1 MNKIGFKHSL
11 ITVVAALLLIAM
23 GTTSYIA
30 LEQLKE
36 TSSNALQKTIRNSIS
51 YEVENIQGYVD
62 QRANPVVDVVKL
74 FEENNYPSDADKA
87 NILITAAA
95 VSGASKFTL
104 GYEDGS
110 SYASR
115 SSGTFP
121 GGIGKKEKYD
131 PRTRP
136 WYQLGR
142 SVNELALTDVFFTKD
157 KHEPMVG
164 AVSPIKGDGVLLA
177 DVRLAQLQEMLS
189 HVDVTDGAMTF
200 LVDSQGLVLAST
212 ADYVAMGENINDIE
226 ATQSFATTLLGQEQ
240 IFDETVINGIKST
253 IASER
258 FNVTNNTQWYFVM
271 TVDSNIAYAAQKKA
285 SWKLLVVASIITV
298 VFIVLLIVVLNRLY
312 RPVLTL
318 RNLVTRLSNG
328 DGDLTQR
335 LEVTTND
342 DLGAIAHGIN
352 QFIESL
358 QSMMLEVL
366 SVTNRL
372 TEGVKVLQTHS
383 DESASVLEQH
393 QRETEQVAT
402 AMAELSSTAELVV
415 QNSEEAARYTQ
426 EANLTGETSKSTILK
441 AQDSLSI
448 LAKEVEKSTLDV
460 QRMSK
465 ETQDI
470 ATILNVIGGIAEQ
483 TNLLAL
489 NAAIEAAR
497 AGDQGRGFAVVADE
511 VRALAQRTQQSTGEI
526 DSALIKLQQGSES
539 VVSSIESTKLT
550 SEETIKE
557 AAGVASSL
565 ETMTGFVTQIND
577 LSMIISTSAQE
588 QNSVIQEITQNMDR
602 IHTMVESLNAKGNT
616 VLEEATNIA
625 ETNHQ
630 LANIVGKFKLTH

>member
-11 ITVVAALLLIAM
+11 LTVVATLLLV
-23 GTTSYIA
+23 A
-30 LEQLKE
+30 LGATCYVALNQLNE
-36 TSSNALQKTIRNSIS
+36 TSTNALQKNIRNSIY
-51 YEVENIQGYVD
+51 YEVKNIKNYVF
-62 QRANPVVDVVKL
+62 QHANPVINVVTL
-74 FEENNYPSDADKA
+74 FEENNYPTDQDKA
-87 NILITAAA
+87 NVLATAVA
-95 VSGASKFTL
+95 VSGASKLTL
-104 GYEDGS
+104 GYDDGS

-115 SSGTFP
+115 ASGTFP
-121 GGIGKKEKYD
+121 NGIGIKEKYD

-142 SVNELALTDVFFTKD
+142 TTTELALTDVFFTKD
-157 KHEPMVG
+157 KNEPMVG

-177 DVRLAQLQEMLS
+177 DVRLEHLQEMLNE
-189 HVDVTDGAMTF
+189 VEVTEGAMTF
-200 LVDSQGLVLAST
+200 IIDSHGLVLAST
-212 ADYVAMGENINDIE
+212 ADYVAMGENINEVD
-226 ATQSFATTLLGQEQ
+226 ATKEMANELLGKDQ
-240 IFDETVINGIKST
+240 ILKEADINGVYST
-253 IASER
+253 IASSR
-258 FNVTNNTQWYFVM
+258 FNLTGNTQWYLVM
-271 TVDSNIAYAAQKKA
+271 SVDSNIAYAAQQKA
-285 SWKLLVVASIITV
+285 SWKLLLVVSSITV
-298 VFIVLLIVVLNRLY
+298 IFIVLLLIVLNRLY
-312 RPVLTL
+312 RPVVILK
-318 RNLVTRLSNG
+318 NLVTSLSNG

-335 LEVTTND
+335 LKVTTND

-372 TEGVKVLQTHS
+372 TEGVKVLQSHS

-402 AMAELSSTAELVV
+402 AMTELSSTAELVV
-415 QNSEEAARYTQ
+415 QNSEEAARFTQ
-426 EANLTGETSKSTILK
+426 EANLTGEMSKNTILK
-441 AQDSLSI
+441 AQKSLSI

-460 QRMSK
+460 ERMSK

-470 ATILNVIGGIAEQ
+470 AAILNVIGGIAEQ

-511 VRALAQRTQQSTGEI
+511 VRALAQRTQKSTGEI

-539 VVSSIESTKLT
+539 VVSSIQSTKIT

-565 ETMTGFVTQIND
+565 ENMTGFVTKIND
-577 LSMIISTSAQE
+577 LSMLISHSAQE
-588 QNSVIQEITQNMDR
+588 QNSVIQEITQNMDS
-602 IHTMVESLNAKGNT
+602 IHSMVENLNSKGST
-616 VLEEATNIA
+616 VLKETKNIA
-625 ETNHQ
+625 DTNRQ
-630 LANIVGKFKLTH
+630 LANIVGKFKLTN

>member
-11 ITVVAALLLIAM
+11 ITVIAALLLIAL
-23 GTTSYIA
+23 GTTSYVA
-30 LEQLKE
+30 LDQLKE
-36 TSSNALQKTIRNSIS
+36 TSTNALQKTIRNSIS
-51 YEVENIQGYVD
+51 YEVENIKGYVD
-62 QRANPVVDVVKL
+62 QRANPVIDVVKL
-74 FEENNYPSDADKA
+74 FEENTYASDQEKA
-87 NILITAAA
+87 NILATAAA

-110 SYASR
+110 SYVSR
-115 SSGTFP
+115 ASGTFP
-121 GGIGKKEKYD
+121 GGVGKKDKYD

-142 SVNELALTDVFFTKD
+142 TVSELALTDVFFTKD

-177 DVRLAQLQEMLS
+177 DVRLDQLQEMLS
-189 HVDVTDGAMTF
+189 HVNVTDGAMTF

-212 ADYVAMGENINDIE
+212 ADYVAMGENINEIE
-226 ATQSFATTLLGQEQ
+226 ATQSFAKTILGQAQ

-258 FNVTNNTQWYFVM
+258 FDVTSNTQWYFVM
-271 TVDSNIAYAAQKKA
+271 SVDSSIAYAAQQKA
-285 SWKLLVVASIITV
+285 SWKLLVVVSIITV
-298 VFIVLLIVVLNRLY
+298 VFIVLLVIVLNRLY

-335 LEVTTND
+335 LQVTTND

-372 TEGVKVLQTHS
+372 TDGVKVLQTHS

-415 QNSEEAARYTQ
+415 HNSEEAARFTQ

-441 AQDSLSI
+441 AQHSLSI

-460 QRMSK
+460 QKMSK

-511 VRALAQRTQQSTGEI
+511 VRALAQRTQKSTGEI

-588 QNSVIQEITQNMDR
+588 QNAVIQEITQNMDR
-602 IHTMVESLNAKGNT
+602 IHTMVESLNAKGST

-625 ETNHQ
+625 QTNHQ
-630 LANIVGKFKLTH
+630 LANIVGKFKLTN